1 MISNDLLD
9 KSKIIKYDLENA
21 KSHVNSIMNLL
32 DSSFVVNDNYYIQ
45 KDEMVLLDSKISK
58 MIDIVNNN
66 ILTSFNNN

>member
-1 MISNDLLD
+1 MTSNILLD
-9 KSKIIKYDLENA
+9 KSKIIKYDLQNA
-21 KSHVNSIMNLL
+21 KSQVNVLMNLL

-45 KDEMVLLDSKISK
+45 KDELILLDNKISK